1 MSATTTDGAYAVTE
15 LRRMDE
21 TTARSELTVNEY
33 ERWESVN
40 KHLDDA
46 EEVRQ
51 EWADNEREATDI
63 LVNSD
68 VSDLAVELRL
78 FGNDCLVY
86 YGPEDARLRDAV
98 DNLGD
103 VLGVDLVGADDLNI
117 SDDDISD
124 DDVGEIKDVLVE
136 MVSVALIEWN
146 GHDWADLPVGERE
159 RVLSSIRTPRPDGWG
174 LAGLMDA
181 WTDIQV
187 AVEEN
192 RNERLERVRKFR
204 NPERRGDRR
213 NPATDGL

>member
-1 MSATTTDGAYAVTE
+1 MGRQRT
-15 LRRMDE
+15 
-21 TTARSELTVNEY
+21 RS
-33 ERWESVN
+33 
-40 KHLDDA
+40 D
-46 EEVRQ
+46 
-51 EWADNEREATDI
+51 

-204 NPERRGDRR
+204 NPERRLTGYKNYRELMTDTRPEDREFLFHAVAQWHDTR
-213 NPATDGL
+213 GDGLGGL

>member
-1 MSATTTDGAYAVTE
+1 MSATTTDGGYAVTE

-68 VSDLAVELRL
+68 PAYLASDIEVWGNELS
-78 FGNDCLVY
+78 VY
-86 YGPEDARLRDAV
+86 YGPEDTRLREAV
-98 DNLGD
+98 EGLGD
-103 VLGVDLVGADDLNI
+103 SVGVDLESIDDMADDELPSADEI
-117 SDDDISD
+117 DDDAI
-124 DDVGEIKDVLVE
+124 EATKDALVE
-136 MVSVALIEWN
+136 MISVALVEIN
-146 GHDWADLPVGERE
+146 GHRWTDLTVGERE
-159 RVLSSIRTPRPDGWG
+159 TTLSQIRQSRPHGWG

-181 WTDIQV
+181 WTEIQV
-187 AVEEN
+187 AVESN
-192 RNERLERVRKFR
+192 RDDRLERVRKFR
-204 NPERRGDRR
+204 NPERRGDR
-213 NPATDGL
+213 